1 MLYTVC
7 CRGDGIYRSILSWAQ
22 QIIGGSYLCLFSVRL
37 YKHSYCIIN
46 IRVKPVL
53 FLYIYCSH
61 PQDNSC
67 ITALQREFI
76 PRTSIH
82 WRLAFYFTNTYSRIT
97 ASGLSL
103 EVEFQEPYNF
113 RLGKKIFFHNVQQ
126 NHTCAYII

>member
-1 MLYTVC
+1 MFSTVC
-7 CRGDGIYRSILSWAQ
+7 CRGDGIYRSILSWEQ

-46 IRVKPVL
+46 IRVKPAL
-53 FLYIYCSH
+53 FLYTYCSH

-82 WRLAFYFTNTYSRIT
+82 WRLSFLVHKYLFYDYCQWVEPGSRVPR
-97 ASGLSL
+97 ALQLSIGEKDFL
-103 EVEFQEPYNF
+103 S
-113 RLGKKIFFHNVQQ
+113 
-126 NHTCAYII
+126 